1 MKKFKFLNAPLCFV
15 MLLGMFFA
23 ASLPSQMQVAY
34 AKGVDEINSK
44 AYCLMD
50 FNTNTVLLE
59 KESTKHLPIASVTKT
74 MTLLLTFEE
83 IEKGKLKTQDMLLC
97 SKNASGMGGSQVFLD
112 ADTQYKVDDLLY
124 AVILSSA
131 NDASVVFAEAIAGT
145 EENFVDLMNKKA
157 QNLGLKNTHFVNC
170 TGLPA
175 SNHYSCAN
183 DVAVITKELLKHD
196 MYFNYTKERLRDF
209 VHPSGRITQMTNT
222 NKLMHTYNGCDAG
235 KTGSTVEAG
244 YCLTASAVRN
254 NLRLVSVVLGAQ
266 TSKQRFN
273 DCATILDYGF
283 NNYESQC
290 LVDANQSIEYTKPIK
305 YSNLNNVLVKP
316 QEAYYVITQKGE
328 QTNLTTQTFFND
340 IKAPLKK
347 GEIVGEI
354 VISNNGKEVKH
365 INLLLTQDIPVITY
379 LESLKQ
385 ITNKW

>member
-157 QNLGLKNTHFVNC
+157 QLLGLKNTHYANC

-175 SNHYSCAN
+175 NNHYSCAN